1 VTSAPFAESVRRSPA
16 WLVDVAIT
24 VSAALAI
31 CVTIS
36 ASQEGGSTA
45 PDLVA
50 YLLGVAIA
58 APLLVRRRWPRAVLV
73 ASAALLLGYYM
84 LDYPAIG
91 VAVPLAGPTY
101 FAVAAGHRNTAIA
114 TTGALEL
121 AALLYRALAEG
132 ESLVSVIGLGTVADL
147 SLLAAVVL
155 LAETVESRRA
165 LRVETRERVRALERE
180 REQLAERRVEQE
192 RLRIARELHDVLGH
206 TITVINIHA
215 GVVAESLEDDRAQ
228 ARASL
233 AAIRDESRAATGQ
246 LKATLGVLREG
257 DSRAPLV
264 AVPQLADVDRLV
276 ASLGVE
282 GLDVEVQRVG
292 ERRSLP
298 SEVELTAY
306 RVVQESL
313 TNVVRHAHAGSVSV
327 RLVYEPEALV
337 VTVSDDGRGPGARL
351 DSRAGDHRG
360 IAGMR
365 ERVEALGGSLHTGAG
380 PGAGFRVSAR
390 MPTGIAR

>member
-1 VTSAPFAESVRRSPA
+1 MTCAPFAESLRRSPA
-16 WLVDVAIT
+16 WLVDVAIA

-36 ASQEGGSTA
+36 ASQEPGSTA

-58 APLLVRRRWPRAVLV
+58 APLLLHRRWPRAVLI

-84 LDYPAIG
+84 ADYPAIG
-91 VAVPLAGPTY
+91 VAVPLAGATY
-101 FAVAAGHRNTAIA
+101 FAVSGGYRWTAIA
-114 TTGALEL
+114 ITGALEL
-121 AALLYRALAEG
+121 SALLYRALAEG

-147 SLLAAVVL
+147 SLLAAIFL

-165 LRVETRERVRALERE
+165 LRAETRERVLALERE

-206 TITVINIHA
+206 TITVISIQA
-215 GVVAESLEDDRAQ
+215 GVAAESLEDDREQ

-233 AAIRDESRAATGQ
+233 AAIRNESRAATGQ

-264 AVPQLADVDRLV
+264 PVPQLADVDRLV

-282 GLDVEVQRVG
+282 GLDVDVQRVG

-337 VTVSDDGRGPGARL
+337 VGVSDDGRGPGAWTE
-351 DSRAGDHRG
+351 SRAGGHRG
-360 IAGMR
+360 IVGMR
-365 ERVEALGGSLHTGAG
+365 ERVEALGGSLHAGAG
-380 PGAGFRVSAR
+380 SGAGFMVSAR
-390 MPTGIAR
+390 IPTGNAR